1 MQSVLC
7 KWTPRDKYFKYRN
20 FPTPFRLSLTLE
32 CFGRN
37 LTKIGQIHTLYE
49 IAQSGCIPPLTRA
62 TPGDYFIPGNRK
74 PMGQGD
80 LLASITMD
88 QDFPRKVT
96 NWRHFFSLILI
107 TQWSVE
113 KDDTIM
119 GKVAWGKGKT
129 RVKAGTCINKRR
141 TSFLTLY
148 AAKFGSTA
156 TSLFEIWMPAWS
168 SADTARFH
176 KGLFFLF
183 LTEWYSSFLLWT
195 FFWFS
200 FFFY

>member
-1 MQSVLC
+1 MDA
-7 KWTPRDKYFKYRN
+7 T
-20 FPTPFRLSLTLE
+20 
-32 CFGRN
+32 
-37 LTKIGQIHTLYE
+37 GQIFQISKFPDTLSFVINPWMFWAKFNENRSNPYTLWNR
-49 IAQSGCIPPLTRA
+49 SKWLHPPLTRA

-88 QDFPRKVT
+88 HDFPRKVT

-176 KGLFFLF
+176 NGLFFLF

-200 FFFY
+200 F

>member
-1 MQSVLC
+1 MRSVLC

-20 FPTPFRLSLTLE
+20 FPTSFRLSLTLNVLAKFNE
-32 CFGRN
+32 NRSN
-37 LTKIGQIHTLYE
+37 LYTLWNHSKWLY
-49 IAQSGCIPPLTRA
+49 PPLTRA

-107 TQWSVE
+107 THWTVE

-129 RVKAGTCINKRR
+129 RVKAGTCISKRR

-168 SADTARFH
+168 STDTARFH
-176 KGLFFLF
+176 RGLFFSFRDWMVLLLSSLDLF
-183 LTEWYSSFLLWT
+183 LIL
-195 FFWFS
+195 S
-200 FFFY
+200 FFY

>member
-1 MQSVLC
+1 
-7 KWTPRDKYFKYRN
+7 
-20 FPTPFRLSLTLE
+20 
-32 CFGRN
+32 
-37 LTKIGQIHTLYE
+37 
-49 IAQSGCIPPLTRA
+49 
-62 TPGDYFIPGNRK
+62 
-74 PMGQGD
+74 
-80 LLASITMD
+80 MD

-96 NWRHFFSLILI
+96 NWGHFFSLILI
-107 TQWSVE
+107 THWSVE

-176 KGLFFLF
+176 RGLFFSFRDRMVLLLSSLNLF
-183 LTEWYSSFLLWT
+183 LIL
-195 FFWFS
+195 
-200 FFFY
+200 FFFFTKGSLPLLIFPWAKSFYLWILSSARLRNDMKRAPRWAVAAKIPLGHLPGSEIMTASWFLNFYSKIRFSK

>member
-1 MQSVLC
+1 
-7 KWTPRDKYFKYRN
+7 
-20 FPTPFRLSLTLE
+20 
-32 CFGRN
+32 
-37 LTKIGQIHTLYE
+37 
-49 IAQSGCIPPLTRA
+49 
-62 TPGDYFIPGNRK
+62 
-74 PMGQGD
+74 
-80 LLASITMD
+80 MD

-96 NWRHFFSLILI
+96 NWGHFFSLILI
-107 TQWSVE
+107 THWSVE

-176 KGLFFLF
+176 RGLFFLF
-183 LTEWYSSFLLWT
+183 VTEWYSSFLLWT

-200 FFFY
+200 FFFTKGSLPLLIFPWAKSFYLWILSSARLRNDMKNEPQDERLPRKFP